1 MYSPVTVGR
10 VLCTITSCLLLST
23 YVTAKDA
30 DSTSNPDPLHVLLSS
45 MRDRAYP
52 VEGMD
57 SQGILSECDEGAF
70 RPTLSMGVDV
80 TLHSLQIEGTCYQW
94 RDLRHANNRWI
105 LMDKPVERCLTRDE
119 ARIFLSATL
128 MPPTIRRIDLET
140 AFPIVHIDNIGA
152 TNQAAVGRAEKQTCA
167 NTERVRPH
175 LPASS
180 SPDISATRTIAANNI
195 PPNVSFA
202 PPMSN
207 REITDMLTQ
216 RFAADLSGSYH
227 WFVPVGDSFVVS
239 NGAYFRVAS
248 LKLVVPTNECSSP
261 ISQTVDVWFAPSG
274 TVARVYFG
282 LATCLV

>member
-10 VLCTITSCLLLST
+10 VLCTITSYLLLSAS
-23 YVTAKDA
+23 VTATDA

-57 SQGILSECDEGAF
+57 SQGTLSECDGAALRPLLSKDVNVTSHSMPIEGA
-70 RPTLSMGVDV
+70 
-80 TLHSLQIEGTCYQW
+80 CYQW
-94 RDLRHANNRWI
+94 RDLREANNRWI
-105 LMDKPVERCLTRDE
+105 LIDKPVERCLTRDE

-140 AFPIVHIDNIGA
+140 ALPIVQIDNSGA
-152 TNQAAVGRAEKQTCA
+152 TNQAAVGRVEKQVCA

-180 SPDISATRTIAANNI
+180 SPDIAATRTIAANDI
-195 PPNVSFA
+195 PPNLSFA

-207 REITDMLTQ
+207 REITDMLTR

-227 WFVPVGDSFVVS
+227 WFVPTGDSFVVS

-248 LKLVVPTNECSSP
+248 LRLVVPTNECSSP
-261 ISQTVDVWFAPSG
+261 ISQAVDVWFAPSG
-274 TVARVYFG
+274 AVAKVYFG